1 MEYEIDTELRQQTE
15 PVRTCQNVNAT
26 DLEPAVF
33 TQRPGETRLGQ
44 KGLQIPEEEVTSPA

>member
-26 DLEPAVF
+26 DLEPAVAWSGRKACN
-33 TQRPGETRLGQ
+33 QRP
-44 KGLQIPEEEVTSPA
+44 EV